1 MQGKVL
7 GVANLDERML
17 TVYET
22 GIERKDTPMEIIRH
36 IPEMQRW
43 SESRRLE
50 GKKIAFVPTM
60 GFLHEGHLSLVRE
73 GKKRGDVV
81 VVSIFVNPIQ
91 FNQQADFA
99 TYPRTLE
106 QDQRMLEEG
115 GTEALFYPAAP
126 EMYPQGFQT
135 AVEVDKVSQP
145 LCGAFRPGHFRGVAT
160 VVAKLFNIVKP
171 HVALFG
177 EKDFQQCVVIKR
189 MVKDLNFDLEIA
201 AMPTV
206 REPDGLAMSSRNARL
221 SPAERHTSLCLS
233 RALNKAQDLVAH
245 GERRAAAILQAV
257 QDLIACEGGV
267 RVEYAS
273 LCHPETLEE
282 VAEVSGLTVL
292 ALAAWVGDV
301 RLIDNR
307 IIG

>member
-1 MQGKVL
+1 
-7 GVANLDERML
+7 
-17 TVYET
+17 
-22 GIERKDTPMEIIRH
+22 MEIISH
-36 IPEMQRW
+36 ITEMQRW
-43 SESRRLE
+43 SDVRRRE

-60 GFLHEGHLSLVRE
+60 GFLHEGHLSLVRA

-91 FNQQADFA
+91 FNQQSDFA
-99 TYPRTLE
+99 TYPRNLE
-106 QDQRMLEEG
+106 QDQQMLEEA
-115 GTEALFYPAAP
+115 GTDVLFYPEAS

-145 LCGAFRPGHFRGVAT
+145 LCGTFRPGHFRGVAT
-160 VVAKLFNIVKP
+160 VVTKLFNITKP

-189 MVKDLNFDLEIA
+189 MVQDLNFDLEIL

-206 REPDGLAMSSRNARL
+206 RERDGIAMSSRNARL
-221 SPAERHTSLCLS
+221 SPAERQTSLCLA
-233 RALNKAQDLVAH
+233 RALHRAQELVTQ
-245 GERRAAAILQAV
+245 GERKAVTILQAV
-257 QDLIACEGGV
+257 HETIGREGGV
-267 RVEYAS
+267 RVEYAA

-282 VAEVSGLTVL
+282 VSEVSGRTLL

-301 RLIDNR
+301 RLIDNTVLNTV
-307 IIG
+307 

>member
-1 MQGKVL
+1 MQ
-7 GVANLDERML
+7 
-17 TVYET
+17 
-22 GIERKDTPMEIIRH
+22 IIHH

-43 SESRRLE
+43 SEARRRE

-81 VVSIFVNPIQ
+81 VVSIFVNPMQ

-99 TYPRTLE
+99 TYPRNLE
-106 QDQRMLEEG
+106 QDQQMLEEV
-115 GTEALFYPAAP
+115 GTDVLFYPEAQ
-126 EMYPQGFQT
+126 EMYPEGFQT
-135 AVEVDKVSQP
+135 AVEVDKVSRP

-160 VVAKLFNIVKP
+160 VVTKLFNITKP

-189 MVKDLNFDLEIA
+189 MVKDLNLDLEILP
-201 AMPTV
+201 MPTV

-221 SPAERHTSLCLS
+221 NPAERQTSRCLS
-233 RALNKAQDLVAH
+233 RALNKAQELVSRGQRQVAP
-245 GERRAAAILQAV
+245 ILQAV
-257 QDLIACEGGV
+257 RETIDREGGV
-267 RVEYAS
+267 RIEYAT

-282 VAEVSGLTVL
+282 VTEVSGPALL
-292 ALAAWVGDV
+292 ALAVWVGDV

-307 IIG
+307 IIE

>member
-1 MQGKVL
+1 MQ
-7 GVANLDERML
+7 
-17 TVYET
+17 
-22 GIERKDTPMEIIRH
+22 IINH
-36 IPEMQRW
+36 ITDMQHW
-43 SESRRLE
+43 SEARRLE
-50 GKKIAFVPTM
+50 GKRIAFVPTM

-81 VVSIFVNPIQ
+81 IVSIFVNPMQ

-99 TYPRTLE
+99 TYPRSLE
-106 QDQRMLEEG
+106 QDQHMLEEVS
-115 GTEALFYPAAP
+115 TDVLFYPKAQ
-126 EMYPQGFQT
+126 EIYPQGFQT

-160 VVAKLFNIVKP
+160 VVTKLFNITKP

-189 MVKDLNFDLEIA
+189 MVKDLNFDLEVL
-201 AMPTV
+201 AMPTI

-221 SPAERHTSLCLS
+221 SPTERQTSLCLS
-233 RALNKAQDLVAH
+233 RALNRAQEMAVH
-245 GERRAAAILQAV
+245 GERRASSILQVV
-257 QDLIACEGGV
+257 QETIAREGGI
-267 RVEYAS
+267 RIEYAS

-282 VAEVSGLTVL
+282 VTVVSGPTLL
-292 ALAAWVGDV
+292 ALAAWVGDI

-307 IIG
+307 VIE

>member
-1 MQGKVL
+1 MQ
-7 GVANLDERML
+7 
-17 TVYET
+17 
-22 GIERKDTPMEIIRH
+22 IINH
-36 IPEMQRW
+36 ITDMQHW
-43 SESRRLE
+43 SEARRLE
-50 GKKIAFVPTM
+50 GKRIAFVPTM

-81 VVSIFVNPIQ
+81 IVSIFVNPMQ
-91 FNQQADFA
+91 FTQQTDFA
-99 TYPRTLE
+99 TYPRNLK
-106 QDQRMLEEG
+106 QDQRLLEEV
-115 GTEALFYPAAP
+115 GTDVLFYPEAQ
-126 EMYPQGFQT
+126 EMYPQDFQT

-160 VVAKLFNIVKP
+160 VVTKLFNITKP

-189 MVKDLNFDLEIA
+189 MVKDLNFDLEVL

-221 SPAERHTSLCLS
+221 SPTERQTSLCLS
-233 RALNKAQDLVAH
+233 RALNRAQEMVAH
-245 GERRAAAILQAV
+245 GERRASSILQVV
-257 QDLIACEGGV
+257 QETIAREGGI
-267 RVEYAS
+267 RIEYAS

-282 VAEVSGLTVL
+282 VTTVSGPTLL

-307 IIG
+307 IME

>member
-1 MQGKVL
+1 MQ
-7 GVANLDERML
+7 
-17 TVYET
+17 
-22 GIERKDTPMEIIRH
+22 IISH
-36 IPEMQRW
+36 ITDMQRW
-43 SESRRLE
+43 SEARHLE
-50 GKKIAFVPTM
+50 SKKIALVPTM

-81 VVSIFVNPIQ
+81 IVSIFVNPIQ

-99 TYPRTLE
+99 TYPRNLE
-106 QDQRMLEEG
+106 QDQHMLEEA
-115 GTEALFYPAAP
+115 GTDVLFYPEAG

-160 VVAKLFNIVKP
+160 VVTKLFNITKP

-189 MVKDLNFDLEIA
+189 MVKDLNFDLEVL
-201 AMPTV
+201 AMPTI

-221 SPAERHTSLCLS
+221 SPTERKTSLCLS
-233 RALNKAQDLVAH
+233 RVLNRAQKLVKG
-245 GERRAAAILQAV
+245 GERHASTILQAV
-257 QDLIACEGGV
+257 QETIAREGGI

-282 VAEVSGLTVL
+282 VTEVSGPTLL

-307 IIG
+307 IIE

>member
-1 MQGKVL
+1 MQ
-7 GVANLDERML
+7 
-17 TVYET
+17 
-22 GIERKDTPMEIIRH
+22 IINH
-36 IPEMQRW
+36 IIDMQHW
-43 SESRRLE
+43 SEARRLE
-50 GKKIAFVPTM
+50 GKRIAFVPTM

-81 VVSIFVNPIQ
+81 IVSIFVNPMQ

-99 TYPRTLE
+99 TYPRSLE
-106 QDQRMLEEG
+106 QDQHMLEEVS
-115 GTEALFYPAAP
+115 TDVLFYPKAQ
-126 EMYPQGFQT
+126 EIYPQGFQT

-160 VVAKLFNIVKP
+160 VVTKLFNITKP

-189 MVKDLNFDLEIA
+189 MVKDLNFDLEVL
-201 AMPTV
+201 AMPTI

-221 SPAERHTSLCLS
+221 SPTERQTSLCLS
-233 RALNKAQDLVAH
+233 RALNRAQEMVAH
-245 GERRAAAILQAV
+245 GERRASAILQVV
-257 QDLIACEGGV
+257 QETIAREGGI
-267 RVEYAS
+267 RIEYVS
-273 LCHPETLEE
+273 LCHPETLEK
-282 VAEVSGLTVL
+282 VTAVSGPTLL

-307 IIG
+307 IIE

>member
-1 MQGKVL
+1 MQ
-7 GVANLDERML
+7 
-17 TVYET
+17 
-22 GIERKDTPMEIIRH
+22 IISH
-36 IPEMQRW
+36 IPEMQHW
-43 SESRRLE
+43 SEAKRLE

-73 GKKRGDVV
+73 GKRRGDVV

-99 TYPRTLE
+99 TYPRNLE
-106 QDQRMLEEG
+106 QDCHLLEEV
-115 GTEALFYPAAP
+115 GTDALFFPEAP
-126 EMYPQGFQT
+126 EMYPEGFQT
-135 AVEVDKVSQP
+135 AVEVDNVSRP

-189 MVKDLNFDLEIA
+189 MVKDLSFDLEILP
-201 AMPTV
+201 MPTV

-221 SPAERHTSLCLS
+221 SPAGRQTSLCLS
-233 RALNKAQDLVAH
+233 RALSKAQGLVTH
-245 GERRAAAILQAV
+245 GERCAATILQAV
-257 QDLIACEGGV
+257 HETITRESGV
-267 RVEYAS
+267 RIEYAS

-282 VAEVSGLTVL
+282 VSEVSGPTLL

-307 IIG
+307 VIE

>member
-1 MQGKVL
+1 
-7 GVANLDERML
+7 
-17 TVYET
+17 
-22 GIERKDTPMEIIRH
+22 MEIISS
-36 IPEMQRW
+36 IPAMQRW
-43 SESRRLE
+43 SEARRRE
-50 GKKIAFVPTM
+50 GKKIALVPTM
-60 GFLHEGHLSLVRE
+60 GFLHEGHLSLVHE
-73 GKKRGDVV
+73 GKKRGDVT

-99 TYPRTLE
+99 TYPRHLE
-106 QDQRMLEEG
+106 QDQRLLEEAD
-115 GTEALFYPAAP
+115 TDALFLPDAA
-126 EMYPQGFQT
+126 EMYPENFQT
-135 AVEVDKVSQP
+135 TVEVDKVSQP
-145 LCGAFRPGHFRGVAT
+145 LCGAFRPGHFRGVTT

-189 MVKDLNFDLEIA
+189 MVKDLNFDLEIL
-201 AMPTV
+201 AMPTI

-221 SPAERHTSLCLS
+221 SPAERQTSLCLA
-233 RALNKAQDLVAH
+233 RALSTAQEMVTR
-245 GERRAAAILQAV
+245 GERQAATIREAV
-257 QDLIACEGGV
+257 QGIIARELGV

-282 VAEVSGLTVL
+282 VSEITGPTLL

-307 IIG
+307 MLSC